1 MREAAALASTCVVGM
16 SHVGM
21 SHVGTSRVG
30 TRRVGIAG
38 ALAHAAL
45 AQSGGRTRPVPGF
58 EATGFRLAA
67 GELIWVGHAA
77 PLHPRVALVDVG
89 DAGAAIDRLAIDGG
103 AAIDRLAIDTAH
115 IHAPRALPELRQT
128 RVDAARA
135 ASIAVLRLIGAYEPG
150 GFATLLVGGCP
161 AFPLSLRADAALAL
175 AAACA
180 ENDAG
185 GFAAAATRLLGAGSG
200 LTPSGDDYVGGAL
213 FARRLAG
220 MDERWSGA
228 VRDIVALAPARTHA
242 ISAALLGDLACGS
255 SYAALHGVAEAIAVS
270 GDDTRTWAM
279 DAHMRALAG
288 IGHSSGW
295 DMLAGFIAG
304 LAGTLDL
311 RRS

>member
-21 SHVGTSRVG
+21 SHVGTSRAG

-89 DAGAAIDRLAIDGG
+89 DAGAAIDRLAID
-103 AAIDRLAIDTAH
+103 TAH

-135 ASIAVLRLIGAYEPG
+135 ASRAVLRLNGAYELG

-161 AFPLSLRADAALAL
+161 AFPLSHRADAALAL
-175 AAACA
+175 AEACA

-185 GFAAAATRLLGAGSG
+185 GFVSAAARLLGAGSG

-220 MDERWSGA
+220 MDERSLGA
-228 VRDIVALAPARTHA
+228 ARDIVALAAARTHA